1 MIHRKWF
8 QEKDQLFSLSNVFGQ
23 LFFALHKLFI
33 GLWYSI
39 YSMIIYG
46 ANISAIINK
55 SVKDV

>member
-1 MIHRKWF
+1 MIHREWF
-8 QEKDQLFSLSNVFGQ
+8 QEKDQSRSPSNVFGQ

-46 ANISAIINK
+46 ANVSAIINK
-55 SVKDV
+55 SIKDV